1 MLVIVE
7 SVEVASSVSGE
18 VLQLLDVNIKIR
30 MQTINTGR
38 VKMYSEVL

>member
-1 MLVIVE
+1 VLGIVE
-7 SVEVASSVSGE
+7 STEVASSISGE
-18 VLQLLDVNIKIR
+18 VLHPLDVNIKIR

>member
-30 MQTINTGR
+30 MQTINTSR

>member
-7 SVEVASSVSGE
+7 SAEVASSVSGE

-30 MQTINTGR
+30 MQTINTSR